1 MKKIG
6 ISLLNT
12 DCYIRNDIKER
23 KHGMII
29 DELKKQ
35 GKALL
40 DARRD
45 NFVRQSLLFDEFLN
59 FMQQNKK
66 PFDLLMSYYECAIM
80 EIETKFR
87 VLNHELSL
95 EYDNNP
101 IESIKTRVKSYDSI
115 LKKIRRKNI
124 PLNLQAIEENLKDIA
139 GVRVICSFPDDIY
152 KLAESFLKQDDIT
165 LIERKDYI
173 KNPKP
178 SGYRSLHLIVQV
190 PIFLQNEK
198 KMVNVEVQFRTIA
211 MDFWASLDH
220 KMRYKKELSDEEV
233 EILQEE
239 LYDCAEQSA
248 ALDERMQ
255 RIRDRI
261 TQKREKE
268 AILLEDQH
276 DKC

>member
-1 MKKIG
+1 MSDKVF
-6 ISLLNT
+6 
-12 DCYIRNDIKER
+12 CQ
-23 KHGMII
+23 M
-29 DELKKQ
+29 
-35 GKALL
+35 
-40 DARRD
+40 
-45 NFVRQSLLFDEFLN
+45 N

-80 EIETKFR
+80 EVETKFR

-124 PLNLQAIEENLKDIA
+124 PLNLRAIEDNLKDIA

-190 PIFLQNEK
+190 QIFLQNEK

-239 LYDCAEQSA
+239 LMIVQDKVQHLMRECRESGIV
-248 ALDERMQ
+248 LQ
-255 RIRDRI
+255 RNKNR
-261 TQKREKE
+261 KRY
-268 AILLEDQH
+268 
-276 DKC
+276 C

>member
-1 MKKIG
+1 MKKNLVVI
-6 ISLLNT
+6 
-12 DCYIRNDIKER
+12 E
-23 KHGMII
+23 
-29 DELKKQ
+29 ELKKQ

-45 NFVRQSLLFDEFLN
+45 NFVRQSLLSDEFLN

-80 EIETKFR
+80 EVETKFR

-124 PLNLQAIEENLKDIA
+124 PLNLRAIEDNLKDIA

-255 RIRDRI
+255 GIRDRI
-261 TQKREKE
+261 TKKQEQE
-268 AILLEDQH
+268 TILLEDKNSK
-276 DKC
+276 DWL

>member
-1 MKKIG
+1 MKKNLVVI
-6 ISLLNT
+6 
-12 DCYIRNDIKER
+12 E
-23 KHGMII
+23 
-29 DELKKQ
+29 ELKKQ

-45 NFVRQSLLFDEFLN
+45 NFVRQSLLSDEFLN

-80 EIETKFR
+80 EVETKFR

-124 PLNLQAIEENLKDIA
+124 PLNLRAIEDNLKDIA

-178 SGYRSLHLIVQV
+178 SGYRSLHLILQV

>member
-1 MKKIG
+1 MKKNLVVI
-6 ISLLNT
+6 
-12 DCYIRNDIKER
+12 E
-23 KHGMII
+23 
-29 DELKKQ
+29 ELKKQ

-45 NFVRQSLLFDEFLN
+45 NFVRQSLLSDEFLN

-80 EIETKFR
+80 EVETKFR

-124 PLNLQAIEENLKDIA
+124 PLNLRAIEDNLKDIA

-178 SGYRSLHLIVQV
+178 SGYRCRRSQGG
-190 PIFLQNEK
+190 
-198 KMVNVEVQFRTIA
+198 IA
-211 MDFWASLDH
+211 S
-220 KMRYKKELSDEEV
+220 
-233 EILQEE
+233 
-239 LYDCAEQSA
+239 
-248 ALDERMQ
+248 Q
-255 RIRDRI
+255 RRDRSRQPGESQP
-261 TQKREKE
+261 TTRPE
-268 AILLEDQH
+268 ARMTRTAMPATSRVVH
-276 DKC
+276 CSVMR